1 MYLGAKRR
9 YINTLPFLSFYCTW
23 RNGYICRSNIGRL
36 SCLGISHCV
45 GACMQSLTTLWKGIG
60 STLMVKGVTVASETA
75 IHELTPLPRFGSCE
89 HHYSCMPVHC
99 CLSVCVCVCV
109 CITTAACLY
118 TASMCVCITTAA
130 CLYTADCLY
139 VYVHVVHF
147 GSVSCCDVLCT
158 LVYCVSVQQI
168 MIGS

>member
-89 HHYSCMPVHC
+89 HHYSYMPVHC

-109 CITTAACLY
+109 CVLLQLHACTLL
-118 TASMCVCITTAA
+118 SVCVCILLQLHA
-130 CLYTADCLY
+130 
-139 VYVHVVHF
+139 
-147 GSVSCCDVLCT
+147 CT
-158 LVYCVSVQQI
+158 LLTVSMCMCMWSILAQCLVVTCYVP
-168 MIGS
+168 